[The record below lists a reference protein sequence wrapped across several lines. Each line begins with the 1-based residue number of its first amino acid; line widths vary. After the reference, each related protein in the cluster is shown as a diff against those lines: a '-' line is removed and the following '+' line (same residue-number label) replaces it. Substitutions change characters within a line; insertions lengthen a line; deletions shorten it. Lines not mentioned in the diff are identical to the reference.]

1 MNEQVGILEKDGH
14 KNSDGIIEFGAIID
28 GKQVTTGEWIEV
40 YNPYSKKL
48 VGRVASINTDTLDQV
63 LRDTKKT
70 KINLTRYERY
80 EILNK
85 IADELEKRVDEVSQ
99 MITDE
104 TGLCLKDTRYEAS
117 RVSDVLRFSAMKAL
131 DDDSQVFPCDVS
143 KNGKPRRIYTTRV
156 PLGLVSAITPF
167 NHPMNQ
173 VVHKIAPAIAT
184 NNTVVLKPSERT
196 PLSAYYFAQLA
207 LDCGLPANMLNCI
220 NGKDIQ
226 ATSEMM
232 TVHPDITMVSFTG
245 GSKIGKIIASKAG
258 YKKLVLELGGSSALL
273 VLDDADIDEAV
284 EVTMAGT
291 FKNSAQRCTAIRRI
305 LVHESIAD
313 AYAAKLAE
321 RVKAIKYGD
330 PYDETNDMGTVI
342 TEEAAIEM
350 ERRVQDAIKNGAVC
364 LAGNKREGAL
374 FAPTVLDHIKNDH
387 EVVAKE
393 TFGPVAPIIRFSTLD
408 EAIEIANDTP
418 YGLSGG
424 VVSNH
429 WPSIQRVI
437 TELDTGTVNVN
448 EAPSYRLE
456 WTPFGGVKDSGLGY
470 KEGVIEAMKGYT
482 YVKTYSLPWDIA

>member
-1 MNEQVGILEKDGH
+1 M
-14 KNSDGIIEFGAIID
+14 IEFGSIIN
-28 GKQVTTGEWIEV
+28 GKQVKGDEWIDV
-40 YNPYSKKL
+40 FNPYTKKK
-48 VGRVASINTDTLDQV
+48 VGRVTSINLKNLDKV
-63 LRDTKKT
+63 LKDTKNT
-70 KINLTRYERY
+70 KITLTRYERY
-80 EILNK
+80 DILNK
-85 IADELEKRVDEVSQ
+85 IANALEERVDEVSK

-104 TGLCLKDTRYEAS
+104 TGLCFKDTRYEAS

-156 PLGLVSAITPF
+156 PLGLISAITPF

-207 LDCGLPANMLNCI
+207 LDCGLPPNMLNVV
-220 NGKDIQ
+220 NGADVE
-226 ATSEMM
+226 ATAEMM

-245 GSKIGKIIASKAG
+245 GSRVGKIIASRAG

-273 VLDDADIDEAV
+273 VLEDADIDEAV
-284 EVTMAGT
+284 EVTMSGT
-291 FKNSAQRCTAIRRI
+291 FKNSAQRCTAVRRI

-313 AYAAKLAE
+313 TYAE
-321 RVKAIKYGD
+321 RLANRVKKLKYGD
-330 PYDETNDMGTVI
+330 PYDENNDMGTVI
-342 TEEAAIEM
+342 TEASAKEM
-350 ERRVQDAIKNGAVC
+350 EARVQDAIDNGAVC
-364 LAGNKREGAL
+364 LVGHKRDGAL
-374 FAPTVLDHIKNDH
+374 YAPTVLDHVQNAH

-393 TFGPVAPIIRFSTLD
+393 TFGPVAPIIRFKTLD

-470 KEGVIEAMKGYT
+470 KEGVIETMKGYT

>member
-1 MNEQVGILEKDGH
+1 M
-14 KNSDGIIEFGAIID
+14 IEFGSIIN
-28 GKQVTTGEWIEV
+28 GKQVKGTEWIDV
-40 YNPYSKKL
+40 FNPYTQKK
-48 VGRVASINTDTLDQV
+48 VGRVSSIDTKTLDKV
-63 LRDTKKT
+63 LTDTKKT
-70 KINLTRYERY
+70 KITLTRYERY
-80 EILNK
+80 DILNK
-85 IADELEKRVDEVSQ
+85 IANALEERVDEVSQ

-117 RVSDVLRFSAMKAL
+117 RVSDVLRFSAMKTL

-156 PLGLVSAITPF
+156 PLGLISAITPF

-207 LDCGLPANMLNCI
+207 LDCGLPPNMLNCV
-220 NGKDIQ
+220 NGKDVQ
-226 ATSEMM
+226 AISEMM

-245 GSKIGKIIASKAG
+245 GSEIGKIIASKAG

-273 VLDDADIDEAV
+273 VLDDANIDEAV
-284 EVTMAGT
+284 EVTMNGT
-291 FKNSAQRCTAIRRI
+291 FKNSAQRCTAVRRI

-313 AYAAKLAE
+313 EYASKLADK
-321 RVKAIKYGD
+321 VKAIKYGD
-330 PYDETNDMGTVI
+330 PYNPENDMGTVI
-342 TEEAAIEM
+342 TEAAAEEM
-350 ERRVQDAIKNGAVC
+350 ESRVQNAIDNGAVL
-364 LAGNKREGAL
+364 LAGHKRTGAL

-424 VVSNH
+424 VISNH

-482 YVKTYSLPWDIA
+482 YIKTYSLPWDIA

>member
-1 MNEQVGILEKDGH
+1 M
-14 KNSDGIIEFGAIID
+14 IEFGSIIN
-28 GKQVTTGEWIEV
+28 GKQVKSGEWIDI
-40 YNPYSKKL
+40 YNPFTKKQ
-48 VGRVASINTDTLDQV
+48 VGRVSSIDTKTLDKVLTDTKN
-63 LRDTKKT
+63 TKMT
-70 KINLTRYERY
+70 LTRYERY
-80 EILNK
+80 DILNK
-85 IADELEKRVDEVSQ
+85 IANALEERVDEVSK

-156 PLGLVSAITPF
+156 PLGLISCITPF

-184 NNTVVLKPSERT
+184 NNTVVLKPSEKT

-207 LDCGLPANMLNCI
+207 LDCGLPPNMLNVI
-220 NGKDIQ
+220 NGADVQ
-226 ATSEMM
+226 ATAEMM
-232 TVHPDITMVSFTG
+232 TIHPEITMVSFTG
-245 GSKIGKIIASKAG
+245 GSKVGKIIASKAG

-273 VLDDADIDEAV
+273 ILEDADIDEAV
-284 EVTMAGT
+284 EVTMSGT

-313 AYAAKLAE
+313 TYAAKLAT
-321 RVKAIKYGD
+321 RVKALKYGD
-330 PYDETNDMGTVI
+330 PYNAENDMGTVI
-342 TEEAAIEM
+342 TEESAMEM
-350 ERRVQDAIKNGAVC
+350 EARVQNAIDNGAVL
-364 LAGNKREGAL
+364 LAGHKRDGAL
-374 FAPTVLDHIKNDH
+374 YAPTVLDHVQNAH

-393 TFGPVAPIIRFSTLD
+393 TFGPVAPIIRFTTLD
-408 EAIEIANDTP
+408 EAIDIANDTP

-470 KEGVIEAMKGYT
+470 KEGVIETMKGYT

>member
-1 MNEQVGILEKDGH
+1 MTTSNTYDQEGSGL
-14 KNSDGIIEFGAIID
+14 IEFGSIIN
-28 GKQVTTGEWIEV
+28 GKQIKTGKWIDV
-40 YNPYSKKL
+40 HNPYTKKK
-48 VGRVASINTDTLDQV
+48 VGRVSSIDTQTLDKV
-63 LRDTKKT
+63 LKDTRAT
-70 KINLTRYERY
+70 RIRLTRYERY

-85 IADELEKRVDEVSQ
+85 IADVLAQRVDEVSR

-104 TGLCLKDTRYEAS
+104 TGLCLKDSRYEAS

-143 KNGKPRRIYTTRV
+143 KNGKARRIYTTRV
-156 PLGLVSAITPF
+156 PLGLISAITPF

-196 PLSAYYFAQLA
+196 PLSAYYFAQVA
-207 LDCGLPANMLNCI
+207 LDCGLPPNMFNVV
-220 NGKDIQ
+220 NGTDVDAI
-226 ATSEMM
+226 AEMM

-284 EVTMAGT
+284 EITMAGT
-291 FKNSAQRCTAIRRI
+291 FKNSAQRCSAIRRI
-305 LVHESIAD
+305 LVHESLAD
-313 AYAAKLAE
+313 SFADKLTE
-321 RVKAIKYGD
+321 KVKALKYGD
-330 PYDETNDMGTVI
+330 PYDPENDMGTVI
-342 TEEAAIEM
+342 TEEAAKGM
-350 ERRVQDAIKNGAVC
+350 EARVQNAIDRGAVC
-364 LAGNKREGAL
+364 LVGNKREGAI
-374 FAPTVLDHIKNDH
+374 FAPTVLDYVQNDF

-393 TFGPVAPIIRFSTLD
+393 TFGPVAPIIRFKTLD
-408 EAIEIANDTP
+408 EAIKIANDTP
-418 YGLSGG
+418 YGLTGG

-429 WPSIQRVI
+429 WPSIQRVV
-437 TELDTGTVNVN
+437 TELDTGTINVN